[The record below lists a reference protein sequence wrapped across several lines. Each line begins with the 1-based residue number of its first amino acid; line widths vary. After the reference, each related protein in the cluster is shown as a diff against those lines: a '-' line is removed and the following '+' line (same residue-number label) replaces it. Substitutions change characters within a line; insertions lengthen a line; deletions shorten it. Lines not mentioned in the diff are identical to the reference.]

1 MPPKVSNIFDPR
13 PDGEAGEQ
21 VFPLIQS
28 DDFRLESI
36 VSHGQPTEVGF
47 WYDQPR
53 PEWVLLTQGKATLR
67 FEGEGVVELRSGD
80 FLLIPAHAKHRV
92 DSCSEDARWLA
103 LHFR

>member
-1 MPPKVSNIFDPR
+1 MPPRISNIFDPR
-13 PDGEAGEQ
+13 PKGEAGEQ
-21 VFPLIQS
+21 TFPLIQTA
-28 DDFRLESI
+28 DFQLESI
-36 VSHGQPTEVGF
+36 VSHGQPTEEGF

-67 FEGEGVVELRSGD
+67 FEGEGIVELRSGD